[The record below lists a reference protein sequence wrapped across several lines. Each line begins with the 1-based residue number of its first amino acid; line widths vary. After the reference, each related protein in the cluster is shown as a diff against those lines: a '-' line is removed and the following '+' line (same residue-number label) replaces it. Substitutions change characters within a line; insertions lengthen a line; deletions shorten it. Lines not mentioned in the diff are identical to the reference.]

1 MNNAFFAG
9 SEAFVAVVRHGS
21 VTAGAEA
28 LKLSKAAVSQ
38 RLSDFEESLGLTLL
52 ERTTRAQRLTTAGE
66 RVFAACADAVDAV
79 GEARSQLLVDAKDV
93 RGRLAI
99 AGPSTFLSLAVV
111 PAIPGFQQ
119 QYPHIDVALCG
130 ADWAV
135 DFAAED
141 IDIGFRIGST
151 KSRQLVYYNDLYT
164 TRRVLCA
171 SKTFLAHSPRRLRTA
186 KDLER
191 TRCIIHKPSGGMWP
205 LRNRRSSRVE
215 KVTPTHTTAVDTMEL
230 AVSLAEEGG
239 GVVLLPHYLLLQPLE
254 AGRLTRVL
262 DDWETAAQPI
272 HLVSR
277 RARAFTAPVV
287 AFRRYVA
294 ENPRAFDPRLRGN
307 RA

>member
-1 MNNAFFAG
+1 M
-9 SEAFVAVVRHGS
+9 
-21 VTAGAEA
+21 
-28 LKLSKAAVSQ
+28 SQ

-79 GEARSQLLVDAKDV
+79 GEARSQLLVDTKDV

-99 AGPSTFLSLAVV
+99 AGPSTFLALAVT

-119 QYPHIDVALCG
+119 QYPHVDVALCG
-130 ADWAV
+130 ADWTV
-135 DFAAED
+135 DFATED

-151 KSRQLVYYNDLYT
+151 KSRQLVYDDLYT

-171 SKTFLAHSPRRLRTA
+171 SKTFLARSPRHLRTA

-191 TRCIIHKPSGGMWP
+191 SRCIIHKPSGGVWP
-205 LRNRRSSRVE
+205 LRNRRSSRAE
-215 KVTPTHTTAVDTMEL
+215 KITPAPTTTVDTMEL
-230 AVSLAEEGG
+230 AVSLAEQGG
-239 GVVLLPHYLLLQPLE
+239 GIALLPHYLLLQPFDE
-254 AGRLTRVL
+254 GRLTRVL
-262 DDWETAAQPI
+262 DGWETAAQPI

-277 RARAFTAPVV
+277 RARAFAPPVV

-294 ENPRAFDPRLRGN
+294 ENPRAFDPRLRAN
-307 RA
+307 QA